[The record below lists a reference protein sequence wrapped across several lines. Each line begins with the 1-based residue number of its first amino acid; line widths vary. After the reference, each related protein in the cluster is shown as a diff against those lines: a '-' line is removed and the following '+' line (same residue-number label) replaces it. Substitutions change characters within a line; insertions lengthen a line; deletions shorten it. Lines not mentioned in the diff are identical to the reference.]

1 MIPPQVNYSSQ
12 SFRKSVLSMLLLHS
26 IIIAL
31 QLILVPW
38 IIKVKNNILQ
48 WWRDLNSFQNDT
60 IYGHVL

>member
-12 SFRKSVLSMLLLHS
+12 SFRKSVLIMLLLHS